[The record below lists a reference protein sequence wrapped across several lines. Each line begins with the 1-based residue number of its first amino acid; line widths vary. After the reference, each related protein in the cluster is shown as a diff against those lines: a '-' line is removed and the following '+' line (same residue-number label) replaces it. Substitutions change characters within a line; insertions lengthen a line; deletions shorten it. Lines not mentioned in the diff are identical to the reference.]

1 MTQQCLSVD
10 ELYRSYYKKVYG
22 YIFLR
27 VKNHAEAEDI
37 AADVFAKVAEKY
49 DTFDSSKASYS
60 TWIFTITKNMVIS
73 HFRKYRESED
83 ISEMEIAD
91 DSAAPLDTAILKEQ
105 SAVLAKALAAIP
117 EKDRDIIIARYYY
130 DKSFKEIGEMLGITE
145 ANARVSH
152 GRVLKKLRELIGSA
166 V

>member
-1 MTQQCLSVD
+1 MTQQCQSVD
-10 ELYRSYYKKVYG
+10 ELYRSFYKKVYG

-49 DTFDSSKASYS
+49 DTFDGEKASYS

-91 DSAAPLDTAILKEQ
+91 DTAAPLDAAILKEQ
-105 SAVLAKALAAIP
+105 SAVLAKALTALP
-117 EKDRDIIIARYYY
+117 ERDRDIIIARYYY
-130 DKSFKEIGEMLGITE
+130 DKSFKEIGEMLDMTE

-152 GRVLKKLRELIGSA
+152 GRALKKLRELIGDA

>member
-10 ELYRSYYKKVYG
+10 ELYRNYYKKVYG

-37 AADVFAKVAEKY
+37 AADVFAKVTEKY

-73 HFRKYRESED
+73 YFRKYRDSED

-91 DSAAPLDTAILKEQ
+91 DTATPLDTAILKEQ

-130 DKSFKEIGEMLGITE
+130 DKSFKEIGEMLDITE